1 MVYPRGTMI
10 LRATRGGPL
19 ARRGLRAASYHPYAR
34 YASRALSA
42 YRYGKAAYPYVRA
55 GVNMYKSRRGGR
67 AKFNRVKK
75 RAAMRRVGERVG
87 TSSAKW
93 DQLKVGLTNMSPQQL
108 NQLPLLD
115 VTKVSSTVAGN
126 PYNRRLNDQLNFRG
140 IKFCMNFRVEGAI
153 GTAKA
158 WMNIAVISPK
168 SDLTSTSII
177 PNTEFFRHP
186 TGDRRDIDFNDA
198 SLNNVDYRCC
208 GINTD
213 RYNVHKRQVL
223 TMGPTTSTEGFKE
236 RYLEWYMPLK
246 RQIRYQDSSQY
257 PEGKNM
263 YLVWWFS
270 TSDAGTPANSVR
282 FQYSVKRYFRD
293 TQMT

>member
-1 MVYPRGTMI
+1 MPYPRGTMV
-10 LRATRGGPL
+10 LRATRAGAL
-19 ARRGLRAASYHPYAR
+19 ARSGMRAHPYVR
-34 YASRALSA
+34 YANTAVNA
-42 YRYGKAAYPYVRA
+42 YRYGRAAAPYARA
-55 GVNMYKSRRGGR
+55 AINMYRARRSRVNRGRRSNAARRR
-67 AKFNRVKK
+67 ATL
-75 RAAMRRVGERVG
+75 RRVGERVG

-93 DQLKVGLTNMSPQQL
+93 DQLKVNLTNMSPEVL
-108 NQLPLLD
+108 NQLPLLN
-115 VTKVSSTVAGN
+115 VAKTISTVSGN
-126 PYNRRLNDQLNFRG
+126 PYNRRMNDQLNFRG

-153 GTAKA
+153 GTGKA

-168 SDLTSTSII
+168 SDLFSTSII

-186 TGDRRDIDFNDA
+186 TGDRRDIDFNDP

-213 RYNVHKRQVL
+213 RYNVHTRKVL
-223 TMGPTTSTEGFKE
+223 TMGPTQSTEGFKE
-236 RYLEWYMPLK
+236 RYLECYMPLK
-246 RQIRYQDSSQY
+246 RQIRYQDSSEF

-270 TSDAGTPANSVR
+270 TSDGGTPANSDR

-293 TQMT
+293 TATT